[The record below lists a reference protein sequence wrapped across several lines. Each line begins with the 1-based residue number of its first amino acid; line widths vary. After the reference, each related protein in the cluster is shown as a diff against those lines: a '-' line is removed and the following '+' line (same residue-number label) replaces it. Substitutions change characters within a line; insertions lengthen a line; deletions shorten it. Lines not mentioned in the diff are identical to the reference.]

1 MKKILLVLIAG
12 LMFFSCKKQINHGTG
27 LLFDDEAYLKIPEK
41 AHLVTRDY
49 DDLPEAVSL
58 MYYTPTPG
66 DQGSYGTCV
75 AWSTTYAAM
84 TTCESIMNGRDNQYE
99 TTAQVYSPYYLFR
112 VCNPHDIN
120 ADNGMVVENAL
131 IYLRNYGV
139 PKRKSEETY
148 RDFNRFN
155 ISMYDDEPVYKIG
168 FYARLIYHNDS
179 NYTKIQRIKK
189 SLSEKKPVVFSYRD
203 YPKSFHKADSS
214 DWYASGTLTEGG
226 HAMLIIGYDDNHQN
240 PNGIEDGAFLIQNS
254 WGTDWGWCGYL
265 WVNYND
271 LAEYMYQAYEMSPS
285 IYQVIQ
291 YYEPE
296 PIPEPEPQPEPK
308 PQPKPQPK
316 PVKKVQIFNGQF
328 SLPLWKKDR
337 DMEVQFMNNCYET
350 TESYG
355 YPTMFQ
361 LYMTNKKPCFVYAF
375 ASDNTTNKAN
385 LIFPLNN
392 TSALLD
398 YSENTVVYPSE
409 TQAVKLDDV
418 PGTDYLIVLY
428 SLEELD
434 IEQIMEAYEDVAG
447 NSVRD
452 FDLYTAV
459 KNAIGEDIVVSPSD
473 TTFSKNAIDFSVKM
487 EAPKKNKV
495 LPIIIKIKHK

>member
-1 MKKILLVLIAG
+1 
-12 LMFFSCKKQINHGTG
+12 
-27 LLFDDEAYLKIPEK
+27 
-41 AHLVTRDY
+41 
-49 DDLPEAVSL
+49 
-58 MYYTPTPG
+58 
-66 DQGSYGTCV
+66 
-75 AWSTTYAAM
+75 
-84 TTCESIMNGRDNQYE
+84 
-99 TTAQVYSPYYLFR
+99 
-112 VCNPHDIN
+112 
-120 ADNGMVVENAL
+120 
-131 IYLRNYGV
+131 
-139 PKRKSEETY
+139 
-148 RDFNRFN
+148 
-155 ISMYDDEPVYKIG
+155 
-168 FYARLIYHNDS
+168 
-179 NYTKIQRIKK
+179 
-189 SLSEKKPVVFSYRD
+189 
-203 YPKSFHKADSS
+203 
-214 DWYASGTLTEGG
+214 
-226 HAMLIIGYDDNHQN
+226 
-240 PNGIEDGAFLIQNS
+240 
-254 WGTDWGWCGYL
+254 
-265 WVNYND
+265 
-271 LAEYMYQAYEMSPS
+271 
-285 IYQVIQ
+285 
-291 YYEPE
+291 
-296 PIPEPEPQPEPK
+296 
-308 PQPKPQPK
+308 
-316 PVKKVQIFNGQF
+316 
-328 SLPLWKKDR
+328 
-337 DMEVQFMNNCYET
+337 MNNCYET